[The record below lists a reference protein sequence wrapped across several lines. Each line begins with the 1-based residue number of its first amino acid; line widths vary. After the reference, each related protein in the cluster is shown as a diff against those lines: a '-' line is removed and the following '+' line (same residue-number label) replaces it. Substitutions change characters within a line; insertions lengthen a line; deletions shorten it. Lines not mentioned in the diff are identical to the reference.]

1 MKICQQCHARFDSPN
16 WSCDGCGW
24 RAGRRESIAV
34 ITGSDDVHGFS
45 GEFFAHLAP
54 AEERHFWFRSRN
66 ALITW
71 MLRHEFPHA
80 RTFLEAGC
88 GTAQVSAAIGRAHPA
103 LRMTGSEA
111 FAEGLLVAQTKA
123 PGIELVQ
130 ADIRALPWER
140 EFDVAGAFDVLEHVE
155 DHKRAACELY
165 RVVKPGGGVL
175 ITVPQHQ
182 WLWSPIDD
190 YSGHE
195 RRYSRGELRA
205 LLESAGFRVG
215 RMTSFVSLLLPVLL
229 MSRRRRRAQP
239 VDPTAE
245 LRLSPWSNAVGSAA
259 MGVEQLL
266 IRAGLSLPAGS
277 SLLAVAR
284 R

>member
-1 MKICQQCHARFDSPN
+1 MKICQQCSARFDSDV
-16 WSCDGCGW
+16 WMCDGCGW
-24 RAGRRESIAV
+24 RAGRHESIAV
-34 ITGSDDVHGFS
+34 IAGSDDVHGFS

-66 ALITW
+66 ALIAW
-71 MLRHEFPHA
+71 MLQKEFPDA

-88 GTAQVSAAIGRAHPA
+88 GTAQVSAAIGRAHPHVR
-103 LRMTGSEA
+103 LTGAEA
-111 FAEGLLVAQTKA
+111 FAEGLLVAQAKA

-130 ADIRALPWER
+130 ADIRDLPWDQ
-140 EFDVAGAFDVLEHVE
+140 EFDVAGAFDVLEHVQ
-155 DHKRAACELY
+155 DHDRAVRELY
-165 RVVKPGGGVL
+165 RAVKPGGGVL

-195 RRYSRGELRA
+195 RRYSRRQLRT
-205 LLESAGFRVG
+205 LLASAGFRVG
-215 RMTSFVSLLLPVLL
+215 RMTSFMSLLMPALL
-229 MSRRRRRAQP
+229 LSRRHRRDQP

-245 LRLSPWSNAVGSAA
+245 LRLSTWANTVGLAA
-259 MGVEQLL
+259 TSVERLL
-266 IRAGLSLPAGS
+266 IRGGVSLPAGS